1 MSSPSKK
8 VFFADCVFNVLENV
22 YEPAEDSFFFAE
34 NLAIRDGG
42 KVIDVGTGCGILG
55 VIAAKKASRVVAIDV
70 NPYAVM
76 CARRNAEINGVA
88 DRVFFVQGDLFSPLR
103 IRKEFDLIL
112 FNAPYLPSE
121 ESEKNS
127 CVGWAWAG
135 GDSGKEVIDKFIRE
149 APEYLKPTGEVLL
162 LQSTL
167 SNVEETLQGFEEKG
181 LGANIIAKQD
191 LPFFETIVLIRARAP
206 TSTSYAPH

>member
-76 CARRNAEINGVA
+76 CARKNAEINGVA
-88 DRVFFVQGDLFSPLR
+88 DRVFLVQGDLFSPLR

-121 ESEKNS
+121 ESEKDS
-127 CVGWAWAG
+127 WVEWAWDG
-135 GDSGKEVIDKFIRE
+135 GVSGRNVIDRFICE
-149 APEYLKPTGEVLL
+149 APKYLKPTGEIIVM
-162 LQSTL
+162 QSTL
-167 SNVEETLQGFEEKG
+167 SNVEKTLQGFEERG
-181 LGANIIAKQD
+181 LKADIVAKQD
-191 LPFFETIVLIRARAP
+191 MPFFETIVLIRGV
-206 TSTSYAPH
+206 